1 MIEINELSN
10 DQRRHL
16 IDTQQIFEAYEAK
29 ERQAKTHYAGSMR
42 WAERNGSEYLLRKR
56 GKVERSL
63 GQRSQETELIYR
75 QFTEGRDRNQG
86 EMKSL
91 MASIELKAP
100 VNRAMGLGRVP
111 KLTARI
117 LRRLADAG
125 LLGKHLH
132 VVGTNALFA
141 YEART
146 GAFFST
152 GLLATG
158 DADLLMDARRKLR
171 LTVDDVRREGVLG
184 VIQRVDKSF
193 QLRGKR
199 DFRAFNKDGF
209 YVDLIRPETA
219 NVMSRNER
227 DRIGQSEEDLHG
239 SPIHGLNWLVNAP
252 KFSAI
257 ALDEGGYPL
266 RMEAVDPRAFALH
279 KAWVSSLP
287 EREPLKRNRDYDQA
301 KAVAQV
307 AERYLNL
314 SFDSEDLTALP
325 MELRQQAARLLKSGI
340 GGPEADDDAGEQPSW
355 W

>member
-63 GQRSQETELIYR
+63 GQRSHETELIHR

-91 MASIELKAP
+91 MAAIELKAP

-125 LLGKHLH
+125 LLGTHLH

-171 LTVDDVRREGVLG
+171 LTVDEVRREGVLG

-257 ALDEGGYPL
+257 ALDEGGYPV

-325 MELRQQAARLLKSGI
+325 IELRQQAARLLKSGI
-340 GGPEADDDAGEQPSW
+340 GGPDAHDDAGEQPSW